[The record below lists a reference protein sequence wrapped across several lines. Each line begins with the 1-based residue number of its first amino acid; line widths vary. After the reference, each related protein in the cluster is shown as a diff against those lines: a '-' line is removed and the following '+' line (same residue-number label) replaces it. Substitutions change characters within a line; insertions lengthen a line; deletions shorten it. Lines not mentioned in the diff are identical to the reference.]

1 VGLGAAKAVQQAD
14 AAAGSQKVNMMW
26 VDVDGCVSAP
36 QYCKYFITSVQKG
49 IVAAVSTAVTSTANG
64 SFKGGNYVGT
74 LANGGVALA
83 PFHDFDSKVPSA
95 LKNELAQVKAGIVD
109 GSIKIATKSPV

>member
-1 VGLGAAKAVQQAD
+1 
-14 AAAGSQKVNMMW
+14 MW

-49 IVAAVSTAVTSTANG
+49 IVAAVSTSVTGAAGG

-83 PFHDFDSKVPSA
+83 PFHTFDSKVPAA
-95 LKNELAQVKAGIVD
+95 LKSELAQVKAGIVD
-109 GSIKIATKSPV
+109 GSIKVATKSPA

>member
-1 VGLGAAKAVQQAD
+1 
-14 AAAGSQKVNMMW
+14 MMW

-83 PFHDFDSKVPSA
+83 PFHDFDSQVPSA
-95 LKNELAQVKAGIVD
+95 LKSELAQVKAGIVD